1 MYVLGMLYICF
12 VFSAV
17 YQGLIRTCS
26 HPVVTTAAND
36 DDSGQ
41 GDYKTYSA
49 EGERQR
55 ISYRDYFSLWKYLLE
70 SAKVKVCSFMHSF
83 DLVSTQ

>member
-1 MYVLGMLYICF
+1 MLAVYAFWMLYICF

-26 HPVVTTAAND
+26 HPVVATAANED
-36 DDSGQ
+36 EGGQ

-55 ISYRDYFSLWKYLLE
+55 VSYRDYFALWKYLLE
-70 SAKVKVCSFMHSF
+70 SAKVKVR
-83 DLVSTQ
+83 